1 MMVMELNLIMV
12 STLSMILFVIGVYGL
27 VSKRNLLRLI
37 FSIEIMINAA
47 TLNFVAFAAYLGSS
61 MSVAQIAGVIIIAL
75 AAAEAAA
82 GLSLI
87 LEAHRLRKDVVVD
100 QLREMKG

>member
-1 MMVMELNLIMV
+1 MELNLILM
-12 STLSMILFVIGVYGL
+12 SALSMILFAIGVYGL
-27 VSKRNLLRLI
+27 ISKRNMLRLI

-47 TLNFVAFAAYLGSS
+47 IINFVTFAAYLGLS
-61 MSVAQIAGVIIIAL
+61 MPVAQIAGVIVIAL

-87 LEAHRLRKDVVVD
+87 LEAHRLRKDVVID

>member
-1 MMVMELNLIMV
+1 MELNLIMV